1 MHNKL
6 HLRASVV
13 VAIEFGGTIPFPR
26 FNKRLAFYL
35 TAIERQTPGSPPKL
49 HKHRPG
55 GLK

>member
-13 VAIEFGGTIPFPR
+13 VAVEFGGTIPFPR

-35 TAIERQTPGSPPKL
+35 TAIELKRARQHPKL
-49 HKHRPG
+49 HEHRPG